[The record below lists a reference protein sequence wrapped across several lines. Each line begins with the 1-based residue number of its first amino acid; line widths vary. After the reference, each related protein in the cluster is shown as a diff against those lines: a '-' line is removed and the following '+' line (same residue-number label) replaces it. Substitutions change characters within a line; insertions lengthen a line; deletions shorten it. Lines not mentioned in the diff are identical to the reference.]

1 MEKYKLEERKAILT
15 LLYNQGA
22 DQFFKEAKE
31 TKTYK
36 DHKEYKKFRKLIDQ
50 EAKKNGMNINK
61 EYK

>member
-1 MEKYKLEERKAILT
+1 MEKYKFEERKAILT

-22 DQFFKEAKE
+22 DQFFKEVKE
-31 TKTYK
+31 TKTYEK
-36 DHKEYKKFRKLIDQ
+36 YKELKEFRKIIDQ